1 MQDTQNAALPA
12 GSKNLKS
19 FWLYTVLGTLAF
31 LVGGFVVWQVYNF
44 NLDEEIN
51 SAALIKTRLRDRS
64 APMAP
69 APTAKPSVQGAA
81 GK

>member
-1 MQDTQNAALPA
+1 MQDAQNPALPA
-12 GSKNLKS
+12 GSKHLKS
-19 FWLYTVLGTLAF
+19 FWLYTILGTLAF

-51 SAALIKTRLRDRS
+51 SASLVKSRLRDKS
-64 APMAP
+64 APAASVP
-69 APTAKPSVQGAA
+69 ASKSPVPGAT